1 MIQKAISIMLLIT
14 MLTTMLT
21 TTIGLELF
29 QIAQV
34 LLKGESI
41 EYVLESE
48 EDSTEKNE
56 TKEKEAKEIFE
67 ATLLR
72 QLNTPRLFVSNIEKS
87 KLSTDELLQSHQNH
101 LSIQDLPPE
110 V

>member
-1 MIQKAISIMLLIT
+1 MIQKSISIMLLIT
-14 MLTTMLT
+14 MLTT
-21 TTIGLELF
+21 TIGIELF
-29 QIAQV
+29 QIASV

-41 EYVLESE
+41 EYVLESD
-48 EDSTEKNE
+48 EDTTEKNE

-67 ATLLR
+67 EALLR
-72 QLNTPRLFVSNIEKS
+72 QFNTPRLFVSNIEKS

>member
-1 MIQKAISIMLLIT
+1 
-14 MLTTMLT
+14 
-21 TTIGLELF
+21 
-29 QIAQV
+29 V
-34 LLKGESI
+34 LLNHESI
-41 EYVLESE
+41 EYVFESE
-48 EDSTEKNE
+48 EGNTENKE
-56 TKEKEAKEIFE
+56 TKEKEAKEIYE
-67 ATLLR
+67 ETYLR

>member
-1 MIQKAISIMLLIT
+1 LVFMIQKSISIMLLI
-14 MLTTMLT
+14 TMLT

-34 LLKGESI
+34 LLKGESM
-41 EYVLESE
+41 EYVLESD
-48 EDSTEKNE
+48 EDATEKNE
-56 TKEKEAKEIFE
+56 TKEKETKDIFE
-67 ATLLR
+67 ETLLR
-72 QLNTPRLFVSNIEKS
+72 QLNIPRLFVSNIEKS
-87 KLSTDELLQSHQNH
+87 KLSTDELLQPHQNH